1 MAGSHRVL
9 VTRAVGLVELS
20 AVLSL
25 RTSGHHRPDAGTD
38 GEQDGRTVRTP
49 RAPFDVAGQE
59 WFANWDGGEVMVDV
73 TAGTRRPAPPPPSC
87 TPPKLALATLRPFCS
102 WVDLVSCMDL
112 VSIIC
117 TGTARLHATGRWSD
131 KFTILSQAVYSE
143 MSLTKREPTNI

>member
-1 MAGSHRVL
+1 VAGSHRVL
-9 VTRAVGLVELS
+9 VTRAVGSVELS

-73 TAGTRRPAPPPPSC
+73 TAGTRRAAPPPP
-87 TPPKLALATLRPFCS
+87 PPPSYAPPELSAVNGDQRRRHRRRRRVLRRS
-102 WVDLVSCMDL
+102 L
-112 VSIIC
+112 
-117 TGTARLHATGRWSD
+117 RLQHYAPSAHGW
-131 KFTILSQAVYSE
+131 I
-143 MSLTKREPTNI
+143 